1 MSYPKPLSEKSLNR
15 LYMQAGLST
24 ETCAFL
30 HSLFAACANL
40 YGTIALRDVWSVYQ
54 ELKSDVPRI
63 HRRDLIAFSSIVRRE
78 VQPYWVY
85 EIEELYTEEP
95 HNDLD
100 RHIVSK
106 ELIGAGYGK
115 MFSFYALMDE
125 RDDRPYCV
133 PDDFLSYAEPTASV
147 EEKSLADFIGNL
159 KSTAMECAPKQ
170 RKTYPNENRGK
181 KLNEFSF
188 LNLNERFNLDYYKKV
203 PATYSAL
210 LAEYSGTEAEKIM
223 RFHRRAENVGHLRTT
238 DMIQNVLIELCEVG
252 VRLTE
257 KQQDTLMQ
265 LIVQYHNGSR
275 LWCTCGWK
283 PDELA
288 AKFSGIGAFPGQEA
302 SSPEG
307 MMDEKSE
314 IEADVESLMSII
326 KKYKDNWDNERFV
339 SGNHNQVLTYQNRA
353 RKNMLGYQKKIVES
367 IGKKPHI
374 VTQAGV
380 KQAFASLEKEFK
392 YYRLSLYTFSLSS
405 LMEVMLS
412 GNFKESYISGIRD
425 ELQQMSDAYRDLFEE
440 SSHYLEKLSNSAVDA
455 NVMKGIGTAGN
466 AVGKFIGSIPLVKEG
481 PVDEFLQDGGI
492 HLKKSALDME
502 KDAVHRF
509 ASIGNP
515 GTRMF
520 TEKMDEMIQIYNRTE
535 LICFDDKKIYLL
547 PKKLAV

>member
-1 MSYPKPLSEKSLNR
+1 MGEIINTNTAIETQPGGDTGALLDITQSLLADARIALNSSGVLSVPIAE
-15 LYMQAGLST
+15 LST
-24 ETCAFL
+24 LGAGVS
-30 HSLFAACANL
+30 SLIPALNTVTQTTSIAADGL
-40 YGTIALRDVWSVYQ
+40 YTIANAGVGDVLKAAKNGNFWASLKTADGASKMVQLQEAGAITATTQTAAAFNPATMMMAVALFSIEQ
-54 ELKSDVPRI
+54 ELG
-63 HRRDLIAFSSIVRRE
+63 
-78 VQPYWVY
+78 
-85 EIEELYTEEP
+85 EIE
-95 HNDLD
+95 D
-100 RHIVSK
+100 
-106 ELIGAGYGK
+106 
-115 MFSFYALMDE
+115 M
-125 RDDRPYCV
+125 
-133 PDDFLSYAEPTASV
+133 
-147 EEKSLADFIGNL
+147 
-159 KSTAMECAPKQ
+159 Q
-170 RKTYPNENRGK
+170 RQII
-181 KLNEFSF
+181 SF
-188 LNLNERFNLDYYKKV
+188 LEI
-203 PATYSAL
+203 
-210 LAEYSGTEAEKIM
+210 EK
-223 RFHRRAENVGHLRTT
+223 E
-238 DMIQNVLIELCEVG
+238 
-252 VRLTE
+252 
-257 KQQDTLMQ
+257 
-265 LIVQYHNGSR
+265 
-275 LWCTCGWK
+275 
-283 PDELA
+283 
-288 AKFSGIGAFPGQEA
+288 
-302 SSPEG
+302 
-307 MMDEKSE
+307 SE

-353 RKNMLGYQKKIVES
+353 RKNMLGYQQKVQKQQQKQLKQQQKKIVES

-520 TEKMDEMIQIYNRTE
+520 MEKMDEMIQIYNRTE
-535 LICFDDKKIYLL
+535 QICFDDKKIYLL
-547 PKKLAV
+547 PKKLVA